1 MIRKHY
7 NLFDMIKQPWYECF
21 SSIFFWVQTFFEP
34 VQNFQNS
41 TNRPVSWKRIAYSRL
56 AFAASAWK

>member
-21 SSIFFWVQTFFEP
+21 SSIFYWVQTFFEP
-34 VQNFQNS
+34 VQNFKIQ
-41 TNRPVSWKRIAYSRL
+41 PIDQFPGKG
-56 AFAASAWK
+56 